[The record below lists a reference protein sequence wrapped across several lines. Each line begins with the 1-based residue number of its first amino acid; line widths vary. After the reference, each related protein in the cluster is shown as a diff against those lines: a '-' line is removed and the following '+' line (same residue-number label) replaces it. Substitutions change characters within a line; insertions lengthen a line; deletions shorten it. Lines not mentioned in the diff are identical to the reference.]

1 MRAAIGIDIGG
12 THLRAARISGDGR
25 ILAHQS
31 LATVRDS
38 AAIVNAIAALIAALR
53 SQELVAV
60 GIGIPGRVDAKSGR
74 VLSGGYVDLSHI
86 DMAQHL
92 HSLTG
97 LHVHCD
103 NDANMALLAEAKLG
117 AAKGKRHAV
126 MLTIGTGIGGAILDN
141 GRLFHGGGVA
151 GQLGHIT
158 VSLGGEDCNC
168 GRRGCLE
175 TESSGTAL
183 QRHLAEGGF
192 AAADIH
198 DVLHENSDAAH
209 KVINAWVRPL
219 RLGIDSLVAAFSP
232 EIVVLGGGL
241 GGVACEALS
250 RAPAVSP
257 WFQYSVVAAQLGDEA
272 GVIGAGLAALERK
285 A

>member
-53 SQELVAV
+53 SQESVAV

>member
-1 MRAAIGIDIGG
+1 M
-12 THLRAARISGDGR
+12 RAARISSDGW

-31 LATVRDS
+31 VATVRDG
-38 AAIVNAIAALIAALR
+38 AATVNAIAALIDALQ
-53 SQELVAV
+53 SKDTVAV
-60 GIGIPGRVDAKSGR
+60 GIGIPGRVDAHSGR
-74 VLSGGYVDLSHI
+74 VLSGGYVDLSQI
-86 DMAQHL
+86 DLAQHL
-92 HSLTG
+92 HALTG
-97 LHVHCD
+97 LQILCD

-126 MLTIGTGIGGAILDN
+126 MLTIGTGIGGAILEN

-158 VSLGGEDCNC
+158 VSLDGELCNC

-192 AAADIH
+192 AAANIH
-198 DVLHENSDAAH
+198 DVLHENSDAAR
-209 KVINAWVRPL
+209 KVIDAWVRPL

-241 GGVACEALS
+241 GGAACEALS
-250 RAPAVSP
+250 RMPAISP
-257 WFQYSVVAAQLGDEA
+257 WFQYSIVAAMLGDEA
-272 GVIGAGLAALERK
+272 GVIGAGLAPLERTT
-285 A
+285 